1 MRLMAMGKR
10 KSEQT
15 ALWVSTTGLPVS
27 PGHPF
32 YAKLNIFLD
41 EAGFDRFAE
50 AEGQQFYAPVMGRP
64 SLPPG
69 RYFRLLLVGY
79 FEGLDSEIRVGAG
92 APRGGRLAEG
102 LHGGD
107 RRNHAGGQCRHAE
120 HRPPATERDVPRI
133 PHAVGDGVRDQDA
146 WAAHDRASAPLL
158 LRSRQPRSH
167 AAWATTWR

>member
-1 MRLMAMGKR
+1 MAMGKR

-32 YAKLNIFLD
+32 YAKPNTVLD
-41 EAGFDRFAE
+41 EAGFDRFVE
-50 AEGQQFYAPVMGRP
+50 AECQQFYAPVMGRP

-79 FEGLDSEIRVGAG
+79 FEGLDSEIIRVGAG

-102 LHGGD
+102 LRGGD
-107 RRNHAGGQCRHAE
+107 RRHHAGGQCRHAE
-120 HRPPATERDVPRI
+120 HRPPRQGETYQEFLTRLATESGIRT
-133 PHAVGDGVRDQDA
+133 AG
-146 WAAHDRASAPLL
+146 RATTALLAPLL

-167 AAWATTWR
+167 AAWATT